1 MRKKSELEAIPGVGP
16 NMARHLERIGC
27 PTLDSL
33 KGQDP
38 EELYRRDCLSQG
50 CQVDRCVLYVYRLA
64 VHYAEHGSCPPDKP
78 NWWDWKD

>member
-1 MRKKSELEAIPGVGP
+1 MVK
-16 NMARHLERIGC
+16 HLESIGC

-38 EELYRRDCLSQG
+38 EALYQKDCLMQG
-50 CQVDRCVLYVYRLA
+50 CPVDRCVLYVYRLA
-64 VHYAEHGSCPPDKP
+64 VHYAEHGSCPLDKP

>member
-1 MRKKSELEAIPGVGP
+1 MRTKSELEAIPGVGVR
-16 NMARHLERIGC
+16 MARHLERIGC
-27 PTLDSL
+27 PTLASL
-33 KGQDP
+33 RGQDP

-50 CQVDRCVLYVYRLA
+50 CQVDWCVLYVYRLA

>member
-64 VHYAEHGSCPPDKP
+64 VHYAEHGSCPPDKQ